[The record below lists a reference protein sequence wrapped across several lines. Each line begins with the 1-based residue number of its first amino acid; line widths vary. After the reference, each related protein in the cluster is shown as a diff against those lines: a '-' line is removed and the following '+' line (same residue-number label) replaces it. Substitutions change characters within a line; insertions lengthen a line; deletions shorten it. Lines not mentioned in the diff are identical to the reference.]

1 MADILKNVPLTAL
14 PGSGLYGASDIGV
27 RITVIDGSQI
37 ASVAVAR
44 GQVSALSDV
53 CRTAFDINLV
63 DGAVVSRGQSLSFVG
78 VGPGKWLALGTSHTS
93 AAIPL
98 RQAFGAL
105 AAVCDQSDAYV
116 LFKVEGNR
124 ARECMMKGAAIDLHP
139 SAFKID
145 DAATT
150 VAAHIGLTIW
160 QISEAP
166 SYKIAVARS
175 FAASFA
181 RHLLVAA
188 AEYGIDFL
196 NQPRS
201 GT

>member
-1 MADILKNVPLTAL
+1 MECASVADILKNVPLTAL
-14 PGSGLYGASDIGV
+14 PCSGLYGASDIGV
-27 RITVIDGSQI
+27 EITVIDGSQI

-44 GQVSALSDV
+44 GQMSALSDV

-78 VGPGKWLALGTSHTS
+78 VGPGKWLALGTGQTS

-124 ARECMMKGAAIDLHP
+124 ARECMM
-139 SAFKID
+139 FKID